1 MALGAVA
8 ADGRIP
14 STVVPP
20 RSSDEPRVRAVVK
33 SVTKRVDDLVMV
45 TDPLA
50 RACAAILTRHPDAPV
65 AAMGPDGIS
74 VDVPA
79 SLGLV
84 GRRELRARSALD
96 LVVPADRVVLINAW
110 SRVKEVGIARTP
122 IRLCHDPDHVVH
134 LHLVDLSEAH
144 GVFLG
149 VFADGG
155 GGADEAVATG
165 AGELVAP
172 RFARTHKDEMAV
184 LTEIDE
190 ATTQILGWSSEEM
203 VGARSLDFI
212 HPDDQQLAI
221 DNWMEM
227 LAATGMARRV
237 RLRHAAKNGEWVWL
251 EITNHN
257 RLLDPAHGDV
267 LAEMVDITDEM
278 ATHQALEARER
289 LLYRLAET
297 IPIGVLQVNRAG
309 TVLYANQRVQE
320 LTGTGPATTFV
331 AQLATVVAEDRGT
344 VADALAAVLDQGRDR
359 DVEIRIQ
366 TEEGSIRYC
375 EARLRALTGAA
386 GEVSGA
392 IVCMEDVSQRVQMRQ
407 ELEWRAT
414 IDPLTGCHNRGSTMA
429 LLDKIVADAPD
440 RAKGLAVIFCDLDR
454 FKPVN
459 DQYGH
464 ATGDELLV
472 AVAQRLIGTARDGD
486 IVGRIGG
493 DEFLL
498 LCPDVE
504 SSEHALTIA
513 YRISARLAEAFAL
526 RPGRVGVGVSIG
538 VVWADRGAG
547 DPESLVAAADRA
559 MYESKRRGGHQPVLV
574 RVGGDHDGAVAEG
587 PEGR

>member
-1 MALGAVA
+1 VLV
-8 ADGRIP
+8 
-14 STVVPP
+14 
-20 RSSDEPRVRAVVK
+20 VVK
-33 SVTKRVDDLVMV
+33 SVAECVDDLVMA
-45 TDPLA
+45 TDPLV
-50 RACAAILTRHPDAPV
+50 RACAAILARHPDAPV
-65 AAMGPDGIS
+65 VAMGPDGIA
-74 VDVPA
+74 VDLPA

-96 LVVPADRVVLINAW
+96 LVVPADRVVVITAW
-110 SRVKEVGIARTP
+110 ARVKEVGIARAP
-122 IRLCHDPDHVVH
+122 VRLCHDPDRVVH
-134 LHLVDLSEAH
+134 LHLVDLSEPH

-149 VFADGG
+149 VFADGDG
-155 GGADEAVATG
+155 GPDGAVATG
-165 AGELVAP
+165 AGDLVAP

-309 TVLYANQRVQE
+309 TVLYANHRIQE
-320 LTGTGPATTFV
+320 LTGAGPAATFV
-331 AQLATVVAEDRGT
+331 AQLATVVTEDRGT
-344 VADALAAVLDQGRDR
+344 LTDALAAVLDEGCDR

-366 TEEGSIRYC
+366 TEEVGPTRHC

-386 GEVSGA
+386 GDVSGA
-392 IVCMEDVSQRVQMRQ
+392 IVCLEDVSQRVQMRR

-429 LLDKIVADAPD
+429 LLSKIVDDAPD

-459 DQYGH
+459 DRYGH

-486 IVGRIGG
+486 VVGRIGG
-493 DEFLL
+493 DEFLV

-538 VVWADRGAG
+538 VVWADRGKG

-574 RVGGDHDGAVAEG
+574 RLGGDHDGAVADG

>member
-1 MALGAVA
+1 MA
-8 ADGRIP
+8 
-14 STVVPP
+14 
-20 RSSDEPRVRAVVK
+20 
-33 SVTKRVDDLVMV
+33 

-50 RACAAILTRHPDAPV
+50 RACAAILARHPDAPV
-65 AAMGPDGIS
+65 AAMGADGIS
-74 VDVPA
+74 VDLPA

-110 SRVKEVGIARTP
+110 ARVKEVGIARAP
-122 IRLCHDPDHVVH
+122 VRLCQDPDDVVH

-144 GVFLG
+144 GVFLA
-149 VFADGG
+149 VFADGDG
-155 GGADEAVATG
+155 GSDGAVATG
-165 AGELVAP
+165 TGELVAP
-172 RFARTHKDEMAV
+172 RFARTHKDELAV
-184 LTEIDE
+184 LTAIDE
-190 ATTQILGWSSEEM
+190 ATTRILGWSPEEM

-237 RLRHAAKNGEWVWL
+237 RLRHAAKGGEWVWL

-278 ATHQALEARER
+278 AAHQALEARER

-309 TVLYANQRVQE
+309 TVLYANRRVQE
-320 LTGTGPATTFV
+320 LTGTGPATTFA
-331 AQLATVVAEDRGT
+331 AQMAAVVAEDRAT
-344 VADALAAVLDQGRDR
+344 LADALALVLDQGRDR
-359 DVEIRIQ
+359 DVEIRVHA
-366 TEEGSIRYC
+366 EEAGSTRYC
-375 EARLRALTGAA
+375 EVRLRALTDAA

-392 IVCMEDVSQRVQMRQ
+392 IVCLEDVSQRVQMRQ

-429 LLDKIVADAPD
+429 LLEKIVADAPV

-459 DQYGH
+459 DRYGH

-493 DEFLL
+493 DEFLV

-504 SSEHALTIA
+504 SPEHALTIA

-526 RPGRVGVGVSIG
+526 RPGKVEVGVSIG
-538 VVWADRGAG
+538 VVWAGRAVA

-574 RVGGDHDGAVAEG
+574 RVGGDHDGAVADG

>member
-1 MALGAVA
+1 MA
-8 ADGRIP
+8 I
-14 STVVPP
+14 
-20 RSSDEPRVRAVVK
+20 
-33 SVTKRVDDLVMV
+33 
-45 TDPLA
+45 DPLVQ
-50 RACAAILTRHPDAPV
+50 ACAAILARHPDAPV
-65 AAMGPDGIS
+65 AAVGADGIS
-74 VDVPA
+74 VDLPT
-79 SLGLV
+79 SLGLAD
-84 GRRELRARSALD
+84 RRELRARSVLD
-96 LVVPADRVVLINAW
+96 LVVPADRVVVIDTW
-110 SRVKEVGIARTP
+110 TRVKEVGIARAP
-122 IRLCHDPDHVVH
+122 VRLCHDPDHVVH
-134 LHLVDLSEAH
+134 LHMVDLSAQH
-144 GVFLG
+144 GVFLS

-155 GGADEAVATG
+155 GGSDGAVATG

-172 RFARTHKDEMAV
+172 RFGRARKDEMSV
-184 LTEIDE
+184 LVEIDE

-257 RLLDPAHGDV
+257 RLLDPAYGDV

-278 ATHQALEARER
+278 AAHQALEARER

-309 TVLYANQRVQE
+309 TVLYANRRVHE
-320 LTGTGPATTFV
+320 LAGTGPATTFV
-331 AQLATVVAEDRGT
+331 AQLATVVAEDKRALAG
-344 VADALAAVLDQGRDR
+344 ALAAVLEQGCDR
-359 DVEIRIQ
+359 DMEIRIQ
-366 TEEGSIRYC
+366 VADGGGTRYC

-392 IVCMEDVSQRVQMRQ
+392 IICLEDVSQRVQMRR
-407 ELEWRAT
+407 ELEQRAT
-414 IDPLTGCHNRGSTMA
+414 IDPLTGSHNRGSTMA
-429 LLDKIVADAPD
+429 LLGKIVEDAPG

-486 IVGRIGG
+486 TVGRIGG
-493 DEFLL
+493 DEFLV

-504 SSEHALTIA
+504 SPEHALTIA

-526 RPGRVGVGVSIG
+526 RPGRVGIGVSIG

-574 RVGGDHDGAVAEG
+574 RVGGDHDEAVVDG
-587 PEGR
+587 PDGR